1 MTERQRRWSHVT
13 YASFRNRAG
22 GGGWHTGPSVAA
34 TQADEQ
40 LVVQYAPTSM
50 VPTTPVD
57 DFIAAAEIAELPRRF
72 EYLPSED
79 QGLFIQSVPA
89 GKDATGRP
97 GNVFTHAFIDH
108 DLTQPLA
115 AKYPINLYGS
125 PDLQTPFRIGSVDAV
140 ELDAELQE
148 PRPGPL
154 TDLSVAW
161 TMVTAM
167 LGDRSGA
174 LFQLQDV
181 LVEGFSTPVLT
192 VRNANEAVYWLQAL
206 SSTLSPGESRRLL
219 RFSTFERAQSLPT
232 QLPRQ
237 PRPVLVVPDADK
249 EALRRRDDVTVV
261 DPSDPD
267 TQRASPGSTWSIL
280 TKGLV
285 ASGLPPQTVVELLE
299 EVAPTGALAFGDALA
314 RVVRGRVELFGE
326 ELVGVAKQHLAATQQ
341 SQTAE
346 PRDADLTLVRQV
358 IADPHLVLDQQVWP
372 QVTPPKMSEKEFDKL
387 ADAALDGIGRLRE
400 VPREVLVGYLNFLLR
415 TGLAPVENTRDR
427 EFRNLFSS
435 FDSFRGAPHLPSPP
449 SAHPE
454 LQTLLSLADAD
465 RKQVLGARQLRSE
478 HVTRALGGDRS
489 LEDITAWLRT
499 SVAREALQTWTD
511 DKVIL
516 GSPRDFLHDLLRVY
530 YTVCIHLSVE
540 PFISGDR
547 KNDEKLFLALGD
559 LTMHALDKGLRLRTQ
574 RRDGEPVTTGEFV
587 ELGRRIAREDL
598 LPAGYRPVL
607 LDRIAAEVRGHCS
620 PDRLGSMPTHHKQI
634 VAAVA
639 RGITEQMSRSRR
651 GGDNE

>member
-1 MTERQRRWSHVT
+1 MTEQQRRWSHVT

-40 LVVQYAPTSM
+40 LVVQYAPTSV
-50 VPTTPVD
+50 VPTMPVD
-57 DFIAAAEIAELPRRF
+57 DFIGAAEIADLPRRF
-72 EYLPSED
+72 EYLPLED
-79 QGLFIQSVPA
+79 MGLFIQSVPA

-108 DLTQPLA
+108 VLAEPLA

-125 PDLQTPFRIGSVDAV
+125 PDLQTPFRIASVDAV

-161 TMVTAM
+161 TMVTTM

-174 LFQLQDV
+174 LFRLQDV
-181 LVEGFSTPVLT
+181 LVEDFSTPVLT

-206 SSTLSPGESRRLL
+206 SSTLSPGESRKLL
-219 RFSTFERAQSLPT
+219 RFSTFERAQSLPAP
-232 QLPRQ
+232 LPGL

-249 EALRRRDDVTVV
+249 EALRRREGITVI
-261 DPSDPD
+261 DPADPD
-267 TQRASPGSTWSIL
+267 TQQASPGSAWSIL

-299 EVAPTGALAFGDALA
+299 EPAPTGALTFGDALA
-314 RVVRGRVELFGE
+314 RMVRGHAELFGE
-326 ELVGVAKQHLAATQQ
+326 ELVDVAKQHLAAAKKPR
-341 SQTAE
+341 TAE
-346 PRDADLTLVRQV
+346 PHDADLTLVRRV
-358 IADPHLVLDQQVWP
+358 VADPQLVLYQQVWP
-372 QVTPPKMSEKEFDKL
+372 QVAPPKMSEREFAKL
-387 ADAALDGIGRLRE
+387 GDAALDGIGRLRE

-415 TGLAPVENTRDR
+415 TGLVPVENTRDK
-427 EFRNLFSS
+427 EFRNLFSD
-435 FDSFRGAPHLPSPP
+435 FDSFRGAPHLPAPP

-454 LQTLLSLADAD
+454 LPTLLSLADAD
-465 RKQVLGARQLRSE
+465 RKQALGARQLRSE
-478 HVTRALGGDRS
+478 HVTGALGCDRS

-499 SVAREALQTWTD
+499 PVAREALRTWID

-516 GSPRDFLHDLLRVY
+516 RSSRDFSYDLLRVY

-547 KNDEKLFLALGD
+547 KNDERLCLALGE
-559 LTMHALDKGLRLRTQ
+559 LMVHALEKGLQLKRQ
-574 RRDGEPVTTGEFV
+574 RRDGQPVTTGEFV
-587 ELGRRIAREDL
+587 ALGHRIAREDL
-598 LPAGYRPVL
+598 LPAEYRPVL
-607 LDRIAAEVRGHCS
+607 LDRIVAEVREHGS
-620 PDRLGSMPTHHKQI
+620 PDRLEGLSTSHKQI

-639 RGITEQMSRSRR
+639 RGITEQMSRSR
-651 GGDNE
+651 